1 MESTVF
7 GGIKNVSNNIAD
19 MCGEDISNNTIIFDD
34 PEFLTNSSND
44 VIRDIPAS
52 SLRHRYRL
60 KSEPSFL
67 SQSFHGSRRNLQK
80 LVKNALAIVTEL
92 GKPTLFLTVTCNPK
106 QSEITSRLLEG
117 QSAFD
122 RPDIITVPIF
132 HAKLKALINNL
143 KYQKY
148 FREELVYEM
157 RSIEYQHRGMPHA
170 HIVLKLKDVPPN
182 PDGFIDSDWID
193 TNLSAEMPIIQDN
206 NLNSEKEIEYARKV
220 TKHMKHHCCSA
231 VNGCLDKDGRCK
243 KGFHDTVIT
252 HPSYTKVNGEW
263 YIRDITYVTCLQC
276 HIIVKYCRTGMDTH
290 TVIYLYKYLYKG
302 SKKDKLKLTNAD
314 DVRDDDEINLYF

>member
-106 QSEITSRLLEG
+106 
-117 QSAFD
+117 
-122 RPDIITVPIF
+122 
-132 HAKLKALINNL
+132 
-143 KYQKY
+143 
-148 FREELVYEM
+148 
-157 RSIEYQHRGMPHA
+157 
-170 HIVLKLKDVPPN
+170 
-182 PDGFIDSDWID
+182 
-193 TNLSAEMPIIQDN
+193 
-206 NLNSEKEIEYARKV
+206 
-220 TKHMKHHCCSA
+220 
-231 VNGCLDKDGRCK
+231 
-243 KGFHDTVIT
+243 
-252 HPSYTKVNGEW
+252 
-263 YIRDITYVTCLQC
+263 
-276 HIIVKYCRTGMDTH
+276 
-290 TVIYLYKYLYKG
+290 
-302 SKKDKLKLTNAD
+302 
-314 DVRDDDEINLYF
+314 